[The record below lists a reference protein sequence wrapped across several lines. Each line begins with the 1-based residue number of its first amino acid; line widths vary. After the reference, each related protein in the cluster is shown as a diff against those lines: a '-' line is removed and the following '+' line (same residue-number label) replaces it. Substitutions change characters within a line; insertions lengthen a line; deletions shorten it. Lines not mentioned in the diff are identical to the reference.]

1 MRIDLFLLM
10 YYNITIIGGMAEGWN
25 VVPTGLLNR
34 GFPMLR
40 IIASDGDNSH
50 KVKPRILMTHDV

>member
-1 MRIDLFLLM
+1 
-10 YYNITIIGGMAEGWN
+10 MAEGWN